1 MIINQQGYG
10 GGSPYTI
17 KGQLQLSAPTG
28 NLASADRLYDTTRTF
43 ISGTDTIRAF
53 IIPTTANGTY
63 YSTILVG
70 GAWADENNIRFMV
83 HGNTSSV
90 YTSGAYYSA
99 NQSRTTTFPAL
110 SGSGGTNMIG
120 FCMEFC
126 IAPSKQICG
135 VTIQNSQSSATSKST
150 DYYLFGKGD
159 FIFLCVNHQREEN
172 GVKTIIANFVPATDG
187 TNNGLLDT
195 VSNTFYPV
203 AGSTIY

>member
-1 MIINQQGYG
+1 MFINSIISGV
-10 GGSPYTI
+10 GSLYTI

-28 NLASADRLYDTTRTF
+28 NAASADRLYDTTRTF
-43 ISGTDTIRAF
+43 VSGTDTIRAF

-63 YSTILVG
+63 YSTVMAG
-70 GAWADENNIRFMV
+70 GTWADGNNIRFMV

-90 YTSGAYYSA
+90 YTSGAYYSC
-99 NQSRTTTFPAL
+99 NQSRTPTFPAL
-110 SGSGGTNMIG
+110 SGTGGTNIIG
-120 FCMEFC
+120 YCMEFC

-135 VTIQNSQSSATSKST
+135 VTIQNSTSSPTSKST

-159 FIFLCVNHQREEN
+159 FIFLCLNHQRQEN

-203 AGSTIY
+203 EGSMVY